1 MRVRQARRVSD
12 FVNETAGHQR
22 SATRLGHG
30 VTARFDH
37 LTGRIFGT
45 RRRYY
50 RVKFGINFLMNFF
63 GQLTPLLMYLVGGI
77 LVVQDRLSV
86 GALVAVVA
94 AQKDL
99 TPPWKELVDFWQTYL
114 SAETKFAQIFEGIG
128 VLGPREMADPAG
140 TH

>member
-1 MRVRQARRVSD
+1 
-12 FVNETAGHQR
+12 
-22 SATRLGHG
+22 
-30 VTARFDH
+30 
-37 LTGRIFGT
+37 
-45 RRRYY
+45 
-50 RVKFGINFLMNFF
+50 
-63 GQLTPLLMYLVGGI
+63 

-99 TPPWKELVDFWQTYL
+99 TPPWKELVDFWQTYV